1 MLNEKNTLLEDD
13 GIEEVKDIA
22 LEEDGI
28 EEEILVVEDSA
39 IVNAMWGNIGGNI
52 QNQTDLQNALDAKQ
66 DKLTESQ
73 LNAVNSGI
81 TAEKVTTY
89 DGYAEQ
95 IAGKAEKGEVGQP
108 GPAGPQ
114 GPQGEPGPQGPQGE
128 AGPKGDTG
136 PQGEQGEPGPQGPAA
151 TVEVGETTT
160 LPADSSASV
169 TNSGTTSAAI
179 FNFAIPQ
186 GQKGDKGDKGDDGT
200 GISIDGTVATYADLP
215 TNLGTEDDGK
225 GFYVEAD
232 GKLYI
237 WNGTSFPADG
247 NGMQI
252 QGPQGPKGDKGD
264 TGPEGPQGPQGPA
277 GQDGAQGE
285 TGPQGPQ
292 GIQGVQGEQGPQ
304 GIQGEKGEQ
313 GPQGEPGPQ
322 GEQGPQGIQ
331 GETGPAGASATIEVG
346 TTTTLPSGSS
356 ASVTNSGTS
365 SAAVFDFA
373 IPQGPK
379 GDKGDKGD
387 TGEKG
392 DTGPQGPAGQDGA
405 IGPQGPQGEQGIQ
418 GEQGPQGIQGIQGP
432 QGEQGEQGPAGKN
445 GVDGFSPT
453 ATVVRTE
460 NGATITI
467 TDADGTTTAEVYDGN
482 VADIPIASA
491 DVLGAVKVGSN
502 LSITADGTLSADAQ
516 QVTLY
521 STTGQNTDGAMT
533 QKAASDMVFDTNK
546 DPVASP
552 SDIRV
557 HIGSYYAV
565 SGTVTGSTGD
575 SSISIGTYN
584 DASGSSS
591 IALGRTAKSLGTTS
605 IAIGNSAEAN
615 VNGAYAI
622 AIGQSASASSGG
634 TISLGIDSGAS
645 AGSAV
650 AIGNSA
656 KATHSGAVALGY
668 GSITSGTY
676 EISVGSGNPNDSAT
690 NQYRKIVNVADAVDD
705 HDAVTKGQLD
715 TVASSI
721 PITNNISSNDWSG
734 LWQ

>member
-1 MLNEKNTLLEDD
+1 MADILENPVDLIDD
-13 GIEEVKDIA
+13 TYEHPVDLIDDAYEQEIQVEQEPIEFVSYRSYNQLDDKPQINGVEIVGNKTSSDLGITAQIN
-22 LEEDGI
+22 
-28 EEEILVVEDSA
+28 SA
-39 IVNAMWGNIGGNI
+39 VNSEAQARQSADNG
-52 QNQTDLQNALDAKQ
+52 LQSQIDAKQ
-66 DKLTESQ
+66 DKLTEAQ

-81 TAEKVTTY
+81 TADKVTTY

-114 GPQGEPGPQGPQGE
+114 G
-128 AGPKGDTG
+128 
-136 PQGEQGEPGPQGPAA
+136 EQGEPGPQGPAA
-151 TVEVGETTT
+151 IVEVGETTT
-160 LPADSSASV
+160 LPAGSSASV

-179 FNFAIPQ
+179 LNFAIPQ

-277 GQDGAQGE
+277 GQDGAPGE
-285 TGPQGPQ
+285 IGPQGPQ
-292 GIQGVQGEQGPQ
+292 GIQG
-304 GIQGEKGEQ
+304 I
-313 GPQGEPGPQ
+313 Q

-331 GETGPAGASATIEVG
+331 GETGPAGASATVEVG

-373 IPQGPK
+373 IPQGPT
-379 GDKGDKGD
+379 GDKGD

-418 GEQGPQGIQGIQGP
+418 GEQGPQGIQGP
-432 QGEQGEQGPAGKN
+432 QGEQGEQGPAGAN
-445 GVDGFSPT
+445 GADGFSPT

-467 TDADGTTTAEVYDGN
+467 TDAEGTTTAEVHDGN

-491 DVLGAVKVGSN
+491 DVLGAIKVGSN

-605 IAIGNSAEAN
+605 IAIGNSAEAS

-634 TISLGIDSGAS
+634 TISLGNDSGAS

-668 GSITSGTY
+668 GSITSGAY

-715 TVASSI
+715 AAIAGI
-721 PITNNISSNDWSG
+721 PATNNINSADWST

>member
-1 MLNEKNTLLEDD
+1 MADILENPVDLIDD
-13 GIEEVKDIA
+13 TYEHPVDLIDDTYEQEIQVEQEPIEFVSYRSYNQLDDKPQINGVEIVGNKTSSDLGITEQIN
-22 LEEDGI
+22 
-28 EEEILVVEDSA
+28 SA
-39 IVNAMWGNIGGNI
+39 VNSEAQARQSADNG
-52 QNQTDLQNALDAKQ
+52 LQSQIDAKQ
-66 DKLTESQ
+66 DKLTEAQ

-114 GPQGEPGPQGPQGE
+114 G
-128 AGPKGDTG
+128 
-136 PQGEQGEPGPQGPAA
+136 EQGEPGPQGPAA

-160 LPADSSASV
+160 LPAGSSASV

-179 FNFAIPQ
+179 LNFAIPQ

-292 GIQGVQGEQGPQ
+292 GIQGIQGEQGPQ
-304 GIQGEKGEQ
+304 GIQGEKGEK

-346 TTTTLPSGSS
+346 TTTTLPSGAS

-365 SAAVFDFA
+365 SEAVLDFA
-373 IPQGPK
+373 IPQGP
-379 GDKGDKGD
+379 KGDKGD

-418 GEQGPQGIQGIQGP
+418 GIQGP
-432 QGEQGEQGPAGKN
+432 QGEKGEQGPAGTN

-467 TDADGTTTAEVYDGN
+467 TDAEGTTAAEVYDGN

-491 DVLGAVKVGSN
+491 EVLGAIKVGSN

-533 QKAASDMVFDTNK
+533 QKAASDMIFIPGY
-546 DPVASP
+546 DPSTASELN
-552 SDIRV
+552 R
-557 HIGSYYAV
+557 
-565 SGTVTGSTGD
+565 
-575 SSISIGTYN
+575 ISIGSRN
-584 DASGSSS
+584 VNAVSSNGH
-591 IALGRTAKSLGTTS
+591 IGIGWFWNEGVNS
-605 IAIGNSAEAN
+605 IAIGNSAEAYSN
-615 VNGAYAI
+615 YC
-622 AIGQSASASSGG
+622 
-634 TISLGIDSGAS
+634 
-645 AGSAV
+645 
-650 AIGNSA
+650 
-656 KATHSGAVALGY
+656 VALG
-668 GSITSGTY
+668 GSSHISSNTSAGIYNGGDNGGLATAIGTGAIANATGSVALGAMSKVGGINY
-676 EISVGSGNPNDSAT
+676 VVSVGSGDDNDSAT
-690 NQYRKIVNVADAVDD
+690 YQYRKIVNVADAVND

-715 TVASSI
+715 TAIAGI
-721 PITNNISSNDWSG
+721 PATNNINSTDWSA

>member
-52 QNQTDLQNALDAKQ
+52 ENQTDLQSALDAKQ
-66 DKLTESQ
+66 DKLTEPQ

-128 AGPKGDTG
+128 TGPKGDTG

-160 LPADSSASV
+160 LPAGSSASV

-186 GQKGDKGDKGDDGT
+186 GQKGDRGEKGDKGDDGT

-215 TNLGTEDDGK
+215 TNLGSADDGK
-225 GFYVEAD
+225 GYYVEAD

-237 WNGTSFPADG
+237 WNGTSFPVDG
-247 NGMQI
+247 NGVQI

-264 TGPEGPQGPQGPA
+264 TGPEGQQGPQGPA
-277 GQDGAQGE
+277 GQDGAPGE
-285 TGPQGPQ
+285 PGPQGPQ
-292 GIQGVQGEQGPQ
+292 GIQGIQGEQGPQ
-304 GIQGEKGEQ
+304 GIQGKKGEQ

-346 TTTTLPSGSS
+346 TTTTLPSGSN

-373 IPQGPK
+373 IPQGSKGEK

-392 DTGPQGPAGQDGA
+392 DTGPQGPQGIQG
-405 IGPQGPQGEQGIQ
+405 IQGEHGPQGEQGIQ
-418 GEQGPQGIQGIQGP
+418 GEPGPQGIQGIQGP
-432 QGEQGEQGPAGKN
+432 QGEQGPSGTN
-445 GVDGFSPT
+445 GADGFSPT

-467 TDADGTTTAEVYDGN
+467 TDAEGTTTAEIHDGN

-491 DVLGAVKVGSN
+491 DVLGAIKVGSN

-521 STTGQNTDGAMT
+521 SSTGQNTDGAMT
-533 QKAASDMVFDTNK
+533 QKATTDALALKADSSSLA
-546 DPVASP
+546 PVATSGNYNDLNNLP
-552 SDIRV
+552 TIPTVNNGVLTIQQNGTTLDTFTANSADDKTVNIQTITAETIAPAEEVGAITSSMIDWSSIVMKGTWTTKKALSSIGASTQIIIDISSLGLSAANDYV
-557 HIGSYYAV
+557 V
-565 SGTVTGSTGD
+565 TVTNRMI
-575 SSISIGTYN
+575 SSNSWATSLAVT
-584 DASGSSS
+584 D
-591 IALGRTAKSLGTTS
+591 RTA
-605 IAIGNSAEAN
+605 NSFMIKLFN
-615 VNGAYAI
+615 
-622 AIGQSASASSGG
+622 SHWSGG
-634 TISLGIDSGAS
+634 TIGAGNIIDW
-645 AGSAV
+645 AV
-650 AIGNSA
+650 F
-656 KATHSGAVALGY
+656 KVA
-668 GSITSGTY
+668 
-676 EISVGSGNPNDSAT
+676 
-690 NQYRKIVNVADAVDD
+690 
-705 HDAVTKGQLD
+705 
-715 TVASSI
+715 
-721 PITNNISSNDWSG
+721 
-734 LWQ
+734 